1 MASLVDIV
9 GVSCMS
15 TGASPTDAGGTS
27 DQITQAVK
35 DHGVTAGLAIAC
47 VLLIIIVIV
56 VVRSVIQ

>member
-15 TGASPTDAGGTS
+15 TGASPTDPATL
-27 DQITQAVK
+27 DQLSQVK
-35 DHGVTAGLAIAC
+35 DHGITAGLAIAC

-56 VVRSVIQ
+56 VVRLVIQ

>member
-15 TGASPTDAGGTS
+15 TGASPTDPATP
-27 DQITQAVK
+27 DQVSQVVK
-35 DHGVTAGLAIAC
+35 DHGITAGLAIAC

-56 VVRSVIQ
+56 VVRLVIQ